1 MCDMKKFL
9 YNQRENLFLLSP
21 LVMAFGVALYFSLF
35 SEPNIIFLVTMFIL
49 GIAAIIAFRRRPFFA
64 LFACFAAGFGYA
76 GIYTHMKTVPML
88 RHDIHGIEITGR
100 ATEIDTGGEKTKVYL
115 NTENFGKV
123 RVSTTDE
130 INIKIGDIIS
140 GNGGLFKPK
149 PADVP
154 QGFDF
159 ARHMYFKNLS
169 ATGYLRDIKIAYT
182 LDSGVYSVRN
192 KTHNTA
198 KSFLTDALV
207 LGYKNALPDGHRD
220 TWATNGM
227 AHIWSISGYHMTL
240 IGGWLFILFYFIFR
254 LFPQVVKHIPARIPA
269 LACTWIGLLGYVFI
283 SGAGVATL
291 RAFIMATLV
300 MATFMFG
307 RNALSLRMVA
317 LAFFAIMIIN
327 PYYVMT
333 AGFQLSFAA
342 IFGIIWL
349 WQNIKPRTPNS
360 KALKYLYTAVLTASV
375 ATVFTAPFIIL
386 HFGTIPIYGIIGNII
401 FLPIFS
407 FIIMPLVIIGTIC
420 ALVGL
425 HAPLEIAHI
434 IYNQAYA
441 IAERLSQIP
450 YSEITIGNI
459 PNTAVILITTGLAC
473 LILIKDDTSF
483 RNFFAR
489 HIGPFGAVLLIAT
502 GIVICAANPKPIFY
516 ISSDR
521 KLIATPIDGKLKFNK
536 SHDSGNYFAFDNWK
550 KFNSEQ
556 PGTENL
562 RFTAESGVYTIS
574 AKDFDIVYFKNF
586 VSLSKNFLTLC
597 ENPRIKYIASNFD
610 INSEKCADKIIRN
623 GGVIYQSGKM
633 VQIPSNRWWHNR
645 PE

>member
-1 MCDMKKFL
+1 MKKFL
-9 YNQRENLFLLSP
+9 YNQRENLFLWSP
-21 LVMAFGVALYFSLF
+21 ITMAFGVALYFSLF
-35 SEPNIIFLVTMFIL
+35 AEPNIIFLATMFIL
-49 GIAAIIAFRRRPFFA
+49 GIATIIAFHHRPFIA
-64 LFACFAAGFGYA
+64 LFACFAFGFGYA
-76 GIYTHMKTVPML
+76 GIYTHIKTVPML
-88 RHDIHGIEITGR
+88 RHDIHDIEITGR
-100 ATEIDTGGEKTKVYL
+100 VTEIDTGGEKTKLYL
-115 NTENFGKV
+115 NTENFGNL
-123 RVSTTDE
+123 RVSTTDT
-130 INIKIGDIIS
+130 IDIKVGYTIS

-154 QGFDF
+154 HGFDF
-159 ARHMYFKNLS
+159 ARHMYFKNIS
-169 ATGYLRDIKIAYT
+169 ATGYLRDIKITYT
-182 LDSGVYSVRN
+182 PESGVYSIRD

-220 TWATNGM
+220 IWATNGM

-240 IGGWLFILFYFIFR
+240 IGGWLFILFYFILR
-254 LFPQVVKHIPARIPA
+254 LFPKVVKHVPARIPA

-300 MATFMFG
+300 MAAFMFG

-349 WQNIKPRTPNS
+349 WQNIKPRTPNF
-360 KALKYLYTAVLTASV
+360 KALKYIYTAVLTALV
-375 ATVFTAPFIIL
+375 ATAFTAPFIIL

-420 ALVGL
+420 ALVGI

-434 IYNQAYA
+434 IYNHVYT

-489 HIGPFGAVLLIAT
+489 HIGPFGAILFITT
-502 GIVICAANPKPIFY
+502 GIVICATTPKPIFY

-521 KLIATPIDGKLKFNK
+521 KLIATPVDGKLQFNK

-550 KFNSEQ
+550 KFNGEKIS
-556 PGTENL
+556 TENL
-562 RFTAESGVYTIS
+562 RYTAESGVYTILQQN
-574 AKDFDIVYFKNF
+574 FDIVYFKNF
-586 VSLSKNFLTLC
+586 VSLSKHFSNLC
-597 ENPRIKYIASNFD
+597 DNPRIKYIASNFD
-610 INSEKCADKIIRN
+610 INSEKCADKIIQN

-633 VQIPSNRWWHNR
+633 IQIPSNRWWHNR

>member
-1 MCDMKKFL
+1 MKKFL
-9 YNQRENLFLLSP
+9 YNQYESLFLWSP
-21 LVMAFGVALYFSLF
+21 LVTAFGVGLYFSIF
-35 SEPNIIFLVTMFIL
+35 GEPNIIFLATIFIL
-49 GIAAIIAFRRRPFFA
+49 STAIIIAFRHRPIIA
-64 LFACFAAGFGYA
+64 LATCFLLGFGYA
-76 GIYTHMKTVPML
+76 GIYTHMKTVPIL
-88 RHDIHGIEITGR
+88 RHDIHEIEITGR
-100 ATEIDTGGEKTKVYL
+100 VTEIDTGGEKTKLYL
-115 NTENFGKV
+115 NTENFGNL

-130 INIKIGDIIS
+130 INIKIGDIIL

-149 PADVP
+149 PADTP
-154 QGFDF
+154 HGFDF

-169 ATGYLRDIKIAYT
+169 ATGYLRDTKIIYT
-182 LDSGVYSVRN
+182 ADSGVYSVRD
-192 KTHNTA
+192 KTHNIA

-207 LGYKNALPDGHRD
+207 LGYKNALPDGHRE

-254 LFPQVVKHIPARIPA
+254 LFPSIVKHIPARIPA

-300 MATFMFG
+300 MAAFMFG
-307 RNALSLRMVA
+307 RNALSLRMIA
-317 LAFFAIMIIN
+317 LAFFAIIIIN

-342 IFGIIWL
+342 IFGIVWL
-349 WQNIKPRTPNS
+349 WQNIKPRIPNF
-360 KALKYLYTAVLTASV
+360 KTLKYLYTAVLTALV
-375 ATVFTAPFIIL
+375 ATMFTAPFIIL

-407 FIIMPLVIIGTIC
+407 FIIMPLVIGGTLCACIGMHT
-420 ALVGL
+420 
-425 HAPLEIAHI
+425 PLEIAHI
-434 IYNQAYA
+434 IYNYA
-441 IAERLSQIP
+441 FTFAEKLSQTP

-459 PNTAVILITTGLAC
+459 PNTAIILTTIGFAC
-473 LILIKDDTSF
+473 LILVKDDESF
-483 RNFFAR
+483 KNFFAR
-489 HIGPFGAVLLIAT
+489 HIGPLAAILFIGT
-502 GIVICAANPKPIFY
+502 GIVICGTIKKPIFY

-521 KLIATPIDGKLKFNK
+521 KLIATPVDGKLQFNK

-550 KFNSEQ
+550 RFNGEQ
-556 PGTENL
+556 SGTDNL

-586 VSLSKNFLTLC
+586 VSLSKNFSFLC

-610 INSEKCADKIIRN
+610 INSEKCADKIIQN

-633 VQIPSNRWWHNR
+633 IQIPSNRWWHNR

>member
-1 MCDMKKFL
+1 MKKFL
-9 YNQRENLFLLSP
+9 YNQRENLFLWSP
-21 LVMAFGVALYFSLF
+21 IVTAFGIALYFSLF
-35 SEPNIIFLVTMFIL
+35 IEPQITTLAIMFII
-49 GIAAIIAFRRRPFFA
+49 GIAAIIALRRRPFFA
-64 LFACFAAGFGYA
+64 IIACFILGFGYA
-76 GIYTHMKTVPML
+76 GIYTHMKNVPML
-88 RHDIHGIEITGR
+88 RHDIHGTEITGQV
-100 ATEIDTGGEKTKVYL
+100 TEIDTGGEKTKIYL
-115 NTENFGKV
+115 RTENFGKV
-123 RVSTTDE
+123 RVSTTDT
-130 INIKIGDIIS
+130 IDIKIGDTIS

-149 PADVP
+149 PADIP
-154 QGFDF
+154 HGFDF

-169 ATGYLRDIKIAYT
+169 ATGYLRDTKIIYT
-182 LDSGVYSVRN
+182 PDSAVYSVREPI
-192 KTHNTA
+192 HELS
-198 KSFLTDALV
+198 KSFLTDTLV

-254 LFPQVVKHIPARIPA
+254 LFPRVIKHVPARIPA
-269 LACTWIGLLGYVFI
+269 LACTWIGLLGYIFI

-300 MATFMFG
+300 MAAFMFG
-307 RNALSLRMVA
+307 RNTLSLRMVA

-349 WQNIKPRTPNS
+349 WQNIKPRTPNF
-360 KALKYLYTAVLTASV
+360 KALKYLYTAVLTALT

-420 ALVGL
+420 ALVGI
-425 HAPLEIAHI
+425 HTPLEIAHI
-434 IYNQAYA
+434 IYNHAYT

-489 HIGPFGAVLLIAT
+489 HIGPFSAVLLIGT
-502 GIVICAANPKPIFY
+502 GIIICATNPKPIFY

-521 KLIATPIDGKLKFNK
+521 KLIAAPIDGKLQFNK

-550 KFNSEQ
+550 KFNGEQ

-574 AKDFDIVYFKNF
+574 TKNFDIVYFKNF

-610 INSEKCADKIIRN
+610 INSEKCPDKIIKT
-623 GGVIYQSGKM
+623 GGVIHKSGKM
-633 VQIPSNRWWHNR
+633 IQISSNRWWHNR